1 MLGEYL
7 TTQHDAEILGMKIE
21 SGSLVIR
28 VQSHGSGQ
36 SFLRLMSWQIINDLA
51 QLLQFLGPNAEML
64 SEVIG
69 SEEYAVD
76 LLVLSEDGSLGFR
89 SETGREIFIAIQGD
103 VVSNQQWEILA
114 NGHFEEF

>member
-1 MLGEYL
+1 
-7 TTQHDAEILGMKIE
+7 
-21 SGSLVIR
+21 
-28 VQSHGSGQ
+28 
-36 SFLRLMSWQIINDLA
+36 MSWQIINDLA